1 MLKTLTTA
9 PCGVRVTS
17 CAKTVLAPIAVA
29 VGRVTSWSS
38 TDTAELTS
46 QVSPAS
52 FPTLPIL
59 NVFHRNHAQSDILFS
74 SLSTIVTDTM

>member
-17 CAKTVLAPIAVA
+17 CVRTVPAPIAVA

-38 TDTAELTS
+38 TDTAELTL

-52 FPTLPIL
+52 LPTLLIL
-59 NVFHRNHAQSDILFS
+59 NVRNDA
-74 SLSTIVTDTM
+74 